1 MARHVGRPS
10 LAEKAAEKAAEEA
23 SPKLFD
29 PTPFTMEK
37 PSKKSMVRYPKCDKE
52 DWLKWCF
59 EYLILNKD
67 CVSLLDIY
75 ENEEIEPTM
84 SFLDT
89 VEAHDPNIDNLI
101 EQRIIKKV
109 LAGTIKAD
117 FAKHLL
123 KEKYNWNEDF
133 QESQNIDID
142 GSEIKFKFG

>member
-1 MARHVGRPS
+1 MGRHVGRPS
-10 LAEKAAEKAAEEA
+10 LAEKAAERAADEA

-29 PTPFTMEK
+29 TTPFTTTGT
-37 PSKKSMVRYPKCDKE
+37 KKSLVRYPKCDKE

-59 EYLILNKD
+59 EYIVLNKD

-75 ENEEIEPTM
+75 EDESIDPTM

-109 LAGTIKAD
+109 LNGQIKSD

-133 QESQNIDID
+133 QDPQSVDITN
-142 GSEIKFKFG
+142 GEIKFQFG

>member
-1 MARHVGRPS
+1 MGRHVGRPS

-29 PTPFTMEK
+29 TTPYTIST
-37 PSKKSMVRYPKCDKE
+37 PSKVRYPKNVDIN
-52 DWLKWCF
+52 DWFKWVF
-59 EYLILNKD
+59 EYLLLNKD
-67 CVSLLDIY
+67 SISLLDIY
-75 ENEEIEPTM
+75 EDESIDPTM

-89 VEAHDPNIDNLI
+89 VEAHDPNIDNII

-109 LAGTIKAD
+109 LNGQIKSD

-133 QESQNIDID
+133 QDPQSVDLSNN
-142 GSEIKFKFG
+142 EIQFKFG

>member
-1 MARHVGRPS
+1 MGRHVGRPS
-10 LAEKAAEKAAEEA
+10 LAEKAAEQAALEA

-29 PTPFTMEK
+29 TTPFTTAS
-37 PSKKSMVRYPKCDKE
+37 PKKSLVRYPKCDKE

-59 EYLILNKD
+59 EYLVLNKD

-75 ENEEIEPTM
+75 EDEEIDPTM

-109 LAGTIKAD
+109 LNGQIKSD

-133 QESQNIDID
+133 QDPQSVDLSNN
-142 GSEIKFKFG
+142 EIQFNFG

>member
-10 LAEKAAEKAAEEA
+10 LAEKAAEQAALEA

-29 PTPFTMEK
+29 TTPFTT
-37 PSKKSMVRYPKCDKE
+37 SGAKKSMVRYPKCDKE

-67 CVSLLDIY
+67 SISLLDIY
-75 ENEEIEPTM
+75 EDESIDPTM

-109 LAGTIKAD
+109 LEGSVKSD

>member
-10 LAEKAAEKAAEEA
+10 KAEKAIEQAINDA

-29 PTPFTMEK
+29 VK
-37 PSKKSMVRYPKCDKE
+37 PYTLNASNKIVRYPENVDIN
-52 DWLKWCF
+52 DWLKWCYG
-59 EYLILNKD
+59 YLILNKN
-67 CVSLLDIY
+67 CVSLLDIWED
-75 ENEEIEPTM
+75 ENITPTM

-109 LAGTIKAD
+109 LAGDIRAD

-133 QESQNIDID
+133 QDPQSVDLTNN
-142 GSEIKFKFG
+142 EIKFNFG